1 MKINVV
7 SEKFIVQDVLP
18 NGGRNLILRGKYKIS
33 PFGRDDKLVGHDT
46 GIVRPAKPDYGTRR
60 NFFAVFMLISSLC
73 LISLLRCGFLPDI
86 RDMAAR
92 QDFAEAPPSVAGPSG
107 PLSMKESHALISRLR
122 QDAGPTDLLSRHIT
136 IVETLSGQPLIAGN
150 KVTILSDGPETFTAM
165 SEAIDKAKDHI
176 NLETFIIRDDEVGRP
191 LADLL
196 IRKQQEG
203 VRVNI
208 IYDSFGAKK
217 TPKEFFERMK
227 ENGLNVLEFNPV
239 RFLDLLSWG
248 KANNRDHRKIL
259 VVDGKIAF
267 TGGINFYRVYS
278 KSSSSVLWGE
288 KDPQLKYYW
297 RDIHVQVEGPAV
309 GAFQRLFLE
318 TWRSQG
324 GPEILGSEYF
334 PPLEKEGDSLVRVIA
349 SSPDQPISNIYA
361 AYISAIAH
369 AEKSIHLTHAYLVLQ
384 SGMLKAIADAAMR
397 GVSVKIILPG
407 FSDFWM
413 PFHAAR
419 VNYSELLKAGVRLY
433 ERKGALLHSKTA
445 VIDGVWS
452 TVGSSNMDVRSFL
465 HDYEINAVVLGRDF
479 GEKMERMFEY
489 DLSKS
494 DEVIPEQW
502 EKRPLSDRVKERAA
516 WLFRYWL

>member
-1 MKINVV
+1 
-7 SEKFIVQDVLP
+7 
-18 NGGRNLILRGKYKIS
+18 
-33 PFGRDDKLVGHDT
+33 
-46 GIVRPAKPDYGTRR
+46 
-60 NFFAVFMLISSLC
+60 
-73 LISLLRCGFLPDI
+73 
-86 RDMAAR
+86 
-92 QDFAEAPPSVAGPSG
+92 
-107 PLSMKESHALISRLR
+107 MKESHALLSRLK
-122 QDAGPTDLLSRHIT
+122 QEAGPTDLLSRHVA
-136 IVETLSGQPLIAGN
+136 IVEALSGQPLIAGN
-150 KVTILSDGPETFTAM
+150 KVTLLTDGPETFTAM
-165 SEAIDKAKDHI
+165 SEAIHKAKDHI
-176 NLETFIIRDDEVGRP
+176 NLETFIFRDDEVGRP

-196 IRKQQEG
+196 IRKNQEG
-203 VRVNI
+203 VRVNL

-227 ENGLNVLEFNPV
+227 AKGLNVLEFNPV
-239 RFLDLLSWG
+239 GLFDLLSWR

-297 RDIHVQVEGPAV
+297 RDTHVQVEGPAV
-309 GAFQRLFLE
+309 AEFQRLFLE
-318 TWRSQG
+318 TWRSQR
-324 GPEILGSEYF
+324 GPEIGGSDYF
-334 PPLEKEGDSLVRVIA
+334 PVQEKAGDFLVRVIA

-369 AEKSIHLTHAYLVLQ
+369 AERSIHLTHAYLVLDRSLQ
-384 SGMLKAIADAAMR
+384 KAITDASRR

-419 VNYSELLKAGVRLY
+419 GNYSELLEAGVRLY
-433 ERKGALLHSKTA
+433 ERQNALLHSKTA

-452 TVGSSNMDVRSFL
+452 TVGSSNLDVRSFL
-465 HDYEINAVVLGRDF
+465 HDTEVNAVILGPEF
-479 GEKMERMFEY
+479 GEKMERTFAY

-502 EKRPLSDRVKERAA
+502 EKRPFSDRLKEQAA
-516 WLFRYWL
+516 RLFKYWL